1 MYYNR
6 KKAIIK
12 NVVLLIL
19 IFVIAILTT
28 HHIYYKFK
36 KERNVNYNSPSLD
49 VVFHEK
55 SGDKVTITKVTP
67 VTDAVGLSSKAY
79 TFTITNNL
87 TIPVKYQVQLVKDKE
102 TIKADDC
109 GEYLIPESVIKVA
122 VKEDKSSTKI
132 SNLSDLEHDTLDT
145 DTIKALGTTNYTIRV
160 WTINNTM
167 PNGSKLHYH
176 GILQVKEVATNI
188 VVG

>member
-1 MYYNR
+1 MTYNL
-6 KKAIIK
+6 KKALIRD
-12 NVVLLIL
+12 VVLLTI
-19 IFVIAILTT
+19 IFIIAIVTT

-87 TIPVKYQVQLVKDKE
+87 TIPVKYQIKLVKDKE
-102 TIKADDC
+102 AIKEDDC
-109 GEYLIPESVIKVA
+109 GEYQIPNDIIRVA
-122 VKEDKSSTKI
+122 VKENKSATKI
-132 SNLSDLEHDTLDT
+132 SNLSDLNNILDI
-145 DTIKALGTTNYTIRV
+145 DTIKALGTSNYTIRV
-160 WTINNTM
+160 WTVNNGM
-167 PNGSKLHYH
+167 PTGSKLHYH
-176 GILQVKEVATNI
+176 GILEVKEVATNI